1 VSAFLLVSLII
12 AIALLVATWFAG
24 EWICRRITLRYE
36 RRRRRLWDGIGPED
50 RPGRD

>member
-1 VSAFLLVSLII
+1 MSAFLLVSLVI
-12 AIALLVATWFAG
+12 AIALLLATWFAG

-36 RRRRRLWDGIGPED
+36 SRRRRLWDGIGPED